1 MPILAQI
8 STVRSWSAN
17 TFWHCLTIDG
27 FVVNHGRRW
36 SSRGGCAREAWTTL
50 KTDLN
55 VNLMQISVVINSVQV
70 FRWTFFT
77 FVDRVRSWLL
87 GGLSMTA
94 NKILMQCFALTWKAW
109 HGHGS
114 DDSDCLSTPAIGSS
128 LCPVSW
134 KALPPGSE
142 TLTLETRKRCL
153 FRKRMPHIQQEIL
166 DVCVSLGCALYCIRY
181 ILIIHDI
188 YIYNILL
195 WLLCSNRYMYTI
207 IYINTHL
214 HNILYTYECG
224 VWLWLVYWVIYILY
238 HFVWFY
244 MSRWNTCSVSQC
256 FSWFTVRENHRPG
269 SLSTN
274 LFGVPWHRWMKL
286 LITIGTCLVRTQ
298 RTCVE
303 MFSLECLQGL
313 LALEKC
319 QAMMVSKMM
328 ELDTCGLCL
337 ADSQLMTRAE
347 TISASRGTARE
358 CRLPGCKILEET
370 CEVSKTSWQSET
382 QHVHQHF
389 ARHFG

>member
-1 MPILAQI
+1 M
-8 STVRSWSAN
+8 
-17 TFWHCLTIDG
+17 
-27 FVVNHGRRW
+27 
-36 SSRGGCAREAWTTL
+36 
-50 KTDLN
+50 
-55 VNLMQISVVINSVQV
+55 
-70 FRWTFFT
+70 
-77 FVDRVRSWLL
+77 
-87 GGLSMTA
+87 
-94 NKILMQCFALTWKAW
+94 
-109 HGHGS
+109 
-114 DDSDCLSTPAIGSS
+114 
-128 LCPVSW
+128 
-134 KALPPGSE
+134 
-142 TLTLETRKRCL
+142 
-153 FRKRMPHIQQEIL
+153 
-166 DVCVSLGCALYCIRY
+166 
-181 ILIIHDI
+181 I

-214 HNILYTYECG
+214 YNILYTYECG